1 MCLGAADFTK
11 EMREVDELFR
21 DGKVGG
27 ALCGVRL
34 WYLTRPIICLRRCC
48 VFSKAKVL
56 DLMRFVR
63 PVVCPVE
70 WACWGLRSFR
80 ALQTTSRL
88 LRSTL

>member
-63 PVVCPVE
+63 TVVCPVE
-70 WACWGLRSFR
+70 WAARANPS